1 LTIAAEPT
9 TMHLHDGA
17 TVTST
22 AAERPETPPT
32 DRATRYLNR
41 ELTWLAFNARVLAE
55 GQDPRNPLLE
65 RLRFLTIFQTNL
77 DEFFM
82 VRVSGLKQQV
92 HSGVEILSMDGLSA
106 RAQLQRIRAGIE
118 PLLDACHACFDGDLM
133 PRLRERGLDVV
144 HYHQLDAA
152 LRAVADDF
160 YQRRVHPVLTPL
172 AVGPTK
178 TFPFI
183 SNLSLNL
190 AVYVRSPTTGERRLA
205 RVKIPAMLPR
215 LVRIDGGSPTELVP
229 PVRLLPIEELIAANL
244 PSLFPGMLLEE
255 PWIFRVTRD
264 ADLEIKEDEADDLLT
279 AIREEVRNRRFGRAV
294 RLEVQANMPEPMRET
309 LRKGLDLDPEDVYLT
324 RDPLDLPGIKQ
335 ILSLDLPD
343 DKFLP
348 FVPRQRRFDDIFAAI
363 RREDVLLHHPFDA
376 FTPVVELLETAARDP
391 NVRAIKQT
399 LYRTSGDSP
408 IIKALLEA
416 VQNGKQVAAVVELKA
431 RFDEENNITW
441 AQMLEESGV
450 HVIFGE
456 VRRKVHAK
464 LTLIVRSEGGEL
476 RRYAHIGTGNYNPTT
491 ARIYTDLSL
500 MTCDEEITADV
511 ADLFNRLTGFSEPAG
526 YRHLLVAWRFMHN
539 DLIARIRRETAHAR
553 AGRPAR
559 IVFKCN
565 AIAEQKVIDALYEA
579 SQAGVR
585 VDLLVRGICCLRP
598 GVPGLSENI
607 TVRSV
612 LGRFL
617 EHSRVYWF
625 ANGGNPEVYI
635 GSADLMDRNLKSRIE
650 TLVPV
655 LEPAHARWLR
665 EDLLWRYLEDQGRT
679 WLMQPDGTYVR
690 VPPGS
695 GSVNDVQRSL
705 LEERR

>member
-1 LTIAAEPT
+1 VTPAPPEPT
-9 TMHLHDGA
+9 SD
-17 TVTST
+17 
-22 AAERPETPPT
+22 ERA
-32 DRATRYLNR
+32 DRYLNR
-41 ELTWLAFNARVLAE
+41 ELTWLAFNERVLAE
-55 GQDPRNPLLE
+55 AQDAGNPLLE
-65 RLRFLTIFQTNL
+65 RLRFLTIFHTNL

-82 VRVSGLKQQV
+82 VRVSALMQQV
-92 HSGVEILSMDGLSA
+92 HSGVEVLSMDGLSS
-106 RAQLQRIRAGIE
+106 RSQLARIRAGLE
-118 PLLDACHACFDGDLM
+118 PLLAASHRCLDEDLM
-133 PRLRERGLDVV
+133 PRLRERGLDIV
-144 HYHQLDAA
+144 HYPRLSPE

-205 RVKIPAMLPR
+205 RLKVPAMLPR
-215 LVRIDGGSPTELVP
+215 LVRIDGGSHTELVP
-229 PVRLLPIEELIAANL
+229 PVMLLPIEELIAANL
-244 PSLFPGMLLEE
+244 HHLFPGMLLER
-255 PWIFRVTRD
+255 PFVFRVTRD

-294 RLEVQANMPEPMRET
+294 RLEVQDQMPDPLRET
-309 LRKGLDLDPEDVYLT
+309 LRKGLDLEPEDVYVA
-324 RDPLDLPGIKQ
+324 RDPLDVPGIKQ
-335 ILSLDLPD
+335 LLALDLPA
-343 DKFLP
+343 DKFAP
-348 FVPRQRRFDDIFAAI
+348 FVPRQRRSDDLFADI
-363 RREDVLLHHPFDA
+363 RREDILLHHPFDA
-376 FTPVVELLETAARDP
+376 FTPVVDFLETAARDP

-408 IIKALLEA
+408 VINALLEA

-464 LTLIVRSEGGEL
+464 LSLVVRSEGGEL

-500 MTCDEEITADV
+500 LTCDEEITRDV
-511 ADLFNRLTGFSEPAG
+511 ADLFNRLTGFSEPAA
-526 YRHLLVAWRFMHN
+526 YRHLLVAWRFMH
-539 DLIARIRRETAHAR
+539 DQLLERIGRETAHAR

-559 IVFKCN
+559 IIFKCN
-565 AIAEQKVIDALYEA
+565 AVAEQRVIDALYEA
-579 SQAGVR
+579 SAAGVR
-585 VDLLVRGICCLRP
+585 VDLLIRGICCLRP

-607 TVRSV
+607 TVRSA

-625 ANGGNPEVYI
+625 ANDGAPEVFI
-635 GSADLMDRNLKSRIE
+635 GSADLMDRNLKNRIE
-650 TLVPV
+650 TLAPV
-655 LEPAHARWLR
+655 LNPAHAGWLR
-665 EDLLWRYLEDQGRT
+665 EEFLRRYLEDEGRS
-679 WLMQPDGTYVR
+679 WLMGPDGSYRR
-690 VPPGS
+690 VAAGGGAVP
-695 GSVNDVQRSL
+695 DVQRAFLDDAAS
-705 LEERR
+705 